1 MSNYSSLFN
10 QSFVDVDS
18 LTTNT
23 IISDS
28 LILTAELDQLQLGQ
42 TIITDTSTTP
52 RVGTIPPG
60 TGNFEFVTTASGSQI
75 INGDNTWT
83 GINTFTSIS
92 GVYLNLLTPLSGSTI
107 AIKGYQ
113 QGVIHSDSSGVL
125 TSSPVIDADISG
137 QIDYNK
143 LGLSGKITNN
153 DIVASAGIPYDKLN
167 VINSIT
173 NADIFGGIV
182 YGKLILSGMVNN
194 NDIISNAG
202 IPYSKITLTNSIVDG
217 DIENSAAI
225 QYSKL
230 SLSGKI
236 TNSDIVGSAG
246 IPYSKLSLSG
256 RVTASDISSI
266 SGTNGQV
273 LTASGGL
280 ASWTTVTATNATN
293 ALNIDINTYPL
304 TYTETANRTPFYTH
318 TTDGYNAL
326 KSSPLYYYVEKTGTI
341 MPPTPD
347 VKRLYVPSLNCSG
360 VLYVDSD
367 IISSAGTINLANG
380 SVNVNNGNVTISGG
394 SLISALDSTCTGS
407 TAALNTST
415 TAIATTEFTEPF
427 NNAYKNSYNRWVFK

>member
-1 MSNYSSLFN
+1 
-10 QSFVDVDS
+10 
-18 LTTNT
+18 
-23 IISDS
+23 
-28 LILTAELDQLQLGQ
+28 
-42 TIITDTSTTP
+42 
-52 RVGTIPPG
+52 
-60 TGNFEFVTTASGSQI
+60 
-75 INGDNTWT
+75 
-83 GINTFTSIS
+83 
-92 GVYLNLLTPLSGSTI
+92 
-107 AIKGYQ
+107 
-113 QGVIHSDSSGVL
+113 
-125 TSSPVIDADISG
+125 
-137 QIDYNK
+137 
-143 LGLSGKITNN
+143 
-153 DIVASAGIPYDKLN
+153 
-167 VINSIT
+167 
-173 NADIFGGIV
+173 V

-236 TNSDIVGSAG
+236 TNNDIVASAG
-246 IPYSKLSLSG
+246 IPYSKLSVGSSI
-256 RVTASDISSI
+256 RASDINSI

-367 IISSAGTINLANG
+367 IISSAGTINLNNG

-394 SLISALDSTCTGS
+394 SLIGALDSTCTGS

-415 TAIATTEFTEPF
+415 TAIATTAFIQAAIQNATTYKINLLNTNSFMISGGSAVTRLIVGGENVGRTATLSARAPMMLTINASEFATNIAGEFPSLRLRVTTLL
-427 NNAYKNSYNRWVFK
+427 NNHSASGSITYGLQRVASVSGTTSDITYNLNNHLSGLNVVQSPLAANNIYTSTTTFSLSGSGLSGTYVLTTLNSNTIPVNCCINMNISLDVIYS